1 MVKIAKYILGLAM
14 AWCTWAAFYYLPPA
28 GGGTDGGFADPEL
41 ARMLAFHLPNAMAAV
56 WAAIAGA
63 VFAWRYLQKR
73 DPMDDIKSH
82 TAAILA
88 MLFCVLT
95 TATGMVFAQVQWGEP
110 WNWDPKQTGMFL
122 LLLLYAAYFVLRG
135 SISDPEKRG
144 TISAVYL
151 VFTAAMTPMLGYV
164 IPKYLQSLHPK
175 DVVIGGLD
183 SHYKLVTYSLAACF
197 IGLYAWLHSLG
208 VRTARLQRVVAD
220 ED

>member
-28 GGGTDGGFADPEL
+28 QGFQNQEL
-41 ARMLAFHLPNAMAAV
+41 ARMLAFHLPNAMVAV

-63 VFAWRYLQKR
+63 VFAWRYLKGR

-88 MLFCVLT
+88 MIFCVLT
-95 TATGMVFAQVQWGEP
+95 TVTGMVFAQIQWGAP

-122 LLLLYAAYFVLRG
+122 LLLLYAADFVLRG

-175 DVVIGGLD
+175 DVMIGGLD
-183 SHYKLVTYSLAACF
+183 PHYKLVTYSLSACF
-197 IGLYAWLHSLG
+197 IGLYTWLHALG
-208 VRTARLQRVVAD
+208 VRTARLQRLVA
-220 ED
+220 EEY